1 MALQGSYTFKGIV
14 LSESYCNVSNLNYYK
29 RYDKTQNLVSEK
41 TYNSDGSIDQEAV
54 YEDVYTTS
62 ISSNFSLNIYK
73 DVSSKSSNPNLV
85 IDSKSFSFTPSIAD
99 GADNFIMQAYT
110 YLKTLDE
117 YDGYTDV

>member
-1 MALQGSYTFKGIV
+1 
-14 LSESYCNVSNLNYYK
+14 LNYHK